1 MNVVVVVFLS
11 VMMMM
16 EGIVTGFVVPSSSNK
31 FVTRASIPKN
41 HGKSSSLKM
50 GEMEDLLFAAQST
63 ASDLASTVLNSE
75 GGGNIAVLYVAGLL
89 TSISPC
95 SLGLLPLTVSYI
107 SSATGDREDKT
118 ALIPTMAYAAGLS
131 TVFCIL
137 GLSVALVGQSIM
149 GGNSN
154 DTIRNVGA
162 IIANGIAV
170 VMGCQLLNILN
181 LPLPSLEF
189 DVDINEKND
198 DDATKLLGIFLL
210 GGSSALIA
218 SPCATP
224 VLTTLL
230 AYIATMNNVSY
241 GAILILVY
249 TLGYS
254 TPLLLVGA
262 TGGQFLANLSSNDDK
277 LQFIG
282 QAVTPAT
289 AAILIW
295 YGTTGMLTTLF
306 GDPSLIAL
314 TPILE

>member
-1 MNVVVVVFLS
+1 MNVVVVVFLT
-11 VMMMM
+11 VIMMM
-16 EGIVTGFVVPSSSNK
+16 EGIVTGFVVPSSCNNLIRP
-31 FVTRASIPKN
+31 FVPKN
-41 HGKSSSLKM
+41 HGVSSSSLKM
-50 GEMEDLLFAAQST
+50 VEMEDFLFAAQST

-75 GGGNIAVLYVAGLL
+75 GGGNVAVLYVAGLL

-118 ALIPTMAYAAGLS
+118 ALMPTLAYAAGLS

-154 DTIRNVGA
+154 DTIRNIGA
-162 IIANGIAV
+162 ILANGIAV
-170 VMGCQLLNILN
+170 IMGCQLLNILN

-189 DVDINEKND
+189 NVDIDDKN

-230 AYIATMNNVSY
+230 AYIATMNNISY

-262 TGGQFLANLSSNDDK
+262 TGGQFLANLSSNNDR
-277 LQFIG
+277 LQFVG

-289 AAILIW
+289 AAVLIW
-295 YGTTGMLTTLF
+295 YGTNGMLTTLF